1 MQNKK
6 YMDEKD
12 RKIISILQRNGKATL
27 AEMAEEVGLSAMG
40 VKKRLDKLEKEK
52 IKITA
57 LLNVEKLKIITAII
71 AMEVENAEALE
82 KLLKK
87 FENCPRIIKFF
98 ITTGGYNLFALVFAE
113 DYHSLESVSIE
124 KCSLRSQPGIRRFEI
139 YPVQEI
145 YYDSYLDIKVVAD
158 KSREI
163 APCGVFCGDCMR
175 YEVKRCLG
183 CPATKFYR
191 GKL

>member
-1 MQNKK
+1 MKCINNV
-6 YMDEKD
+6 DEKD
-12 RKIISILQRNGKATL
+12 RKIISILKRNGKATL
-27 AEMAEEVGLSAMG
+27 SEIAKEIGMSAMG

-71 AMEVENAEALE
+71 AMEVESAEALE
-82 KLLKK
+82 KLLKR

-98 ITTGGYNLFALVFAE
+98 VTTGGYNLFALVFAE
-113 DYHSLESVSIE
+113 DYHSLESISLE

-139 YPVQEI
+139 YPIQEI
-145 YYDSYLDIKVVAD
+145 YYDSYLEVKVIAD

-163 APCGVFCGDCMR
+163 APCGVFCGDCKR
-175 YEVKRCLG
+175 YEANKCLG

-191 GKL
+191 GRL

>member
-1 MQNKK
+1 
-6 YMDEKD
+6 MDEKD
-12 RKIISILQRNGKATL
+12 RKIISILQKNGKATL

-40 VKKRLDKLEKEK
+40 VKKRLDKLEKGGE
-52 IKITA
+52 IKLTA

-71 AMEVENAEALE
+71 AIEIESADALE
-82 KLLKK
+82 KLLKR

-98 ITTGGYNLFALVFAE
+98 ITTGSYNLFALIFTE
-113 DYHSLESVSIE
+113 DYHTLESISLE

-139 YPVQEI
+139 YPIQEI
-145 YYDSYLDIKVVAD
+145 YYDSYLDIKVVPD

-163 APCGVFCGDCMR
+163 APCGVFCGDCKR
-175 YEVKRCLG
+175 YETNKCLG

-191 GKL
+191 GIL